1 MNSTIHIVIIDSITE
16 NDKWQKAFK
25 NYLAYALNEKHNI
38 KVSWKTSEDILSNA
52 IEKGTLT
59 FILGVYST
67 QNIQDQQWQEQI
79 TQLHEWQDNQPNAV
93 FYKIL
98 KELINAKTIPKY
110 SKSIKQ
116 IAFYAHD
123 TKSGELISEDIL
135 LSSKINQFLFKTF
148 ELAKSIALR
157 SLKKANQTQN
167 TGGETKPAAI
177 PQTVFL
183 SQVSPQSSPLR
194 EKLKQELISQGFR
207 VKPEVN
213 YSIHSAEK
221 QRDIIYKDLKQSS
234 LVIHLFGEEVDHR
247 QDGIHDTIEAVQN
260 EVSAKYSKEQQED
273 NENAPKRIMWITSN
287 KFKDEQYKRYITNLK
302 ADDSLNIGGDIYQC
316 TIEELKD
323 IILNKLKDNPT
334 IKNQTEDEPLDL
346 THEIVSKQ
354 VYIIPDTNTES
365 DLYAFKDTLSEHGFS
380 TVYLNNPKTQ
390 QEAKEQNE
398 AFLFQ
403 SEGVVIIHNE
413 HNIRWVRAKVND
425 VFRIKSKG
433 RTENFKFKVVLSRTI
448 EQLPQ
453 EPIYNDVVLIHPE
466 EHKNLDFLG
475 EAILEKAD

>member
-1 MNSTIHIVIIDSITE
+1 MNSTIYIVIIDSITE

-38 KVSWKTSEDILSNA
+38 KVSWKTSEDILNSTMEEG
-52 IEKGTLT
+52 IVT
-59 FILGVYST
+59 FILGVYSA
-67 QNIQDQQWQEQI
+67 QNVQDQQWQSQI

-157 SLKKANQTQN
+157 NLKTVKHPQT
-167 TGGETKPAAI
+167 TGVEAKSPAI

-213 YSIHSAEK
+213 YSIYSSEE
-221 QRDIIYKDLKQSS
+221 RRNIIYKDLKQSN

-247 QDGIHDTIEAVQN
+247 QDGINDTIEAIQN

-273 NENAPKRIMWITSN
+273 NESAPKRIMWITNN

-302 ADDSLNIGGDIYQC
+302 ADDSLNLGGDIYQC

-323 IILNKLKDNPT
+323 IILNKLKDNPILKT
-334 IKNQTEDEPLDL
+334 KAEDEPLDL

-354 VYIIPDTNTES
+354 VYIIPDVNTES
-365 DLYAFKDTLSEHGFS
+365 DLYMFKDILEEKGFS

-390 QEAKEQNE
+390 QEAKEQND

-433 RTENFKFKVVLSRTI
+433 RTENFKFKVILSRTI

-453 EPIYNDVVLIHPE
+453 EPIYNDVILIHPE
-466 EHKNLDFLG
+466 EHRTLDFLG
-475 EAILEKAD
+475 EAVLEKTE